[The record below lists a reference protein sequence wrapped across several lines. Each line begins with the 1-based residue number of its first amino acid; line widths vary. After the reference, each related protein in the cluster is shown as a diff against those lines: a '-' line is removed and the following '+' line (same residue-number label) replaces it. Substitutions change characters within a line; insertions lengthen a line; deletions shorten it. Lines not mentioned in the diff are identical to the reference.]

1 MNIIIVCVLSAIQ
14 VFSSLSS
21 PERGKR
27 GGEES
32 LLTFVITSFNSDCY
46 ILIYINRSLIGMFT
60 L

>member
-27 GGEES
+27 GEES
-32 LLTFVITSFNSDCY
+32 LLTFAITSFNSDCY

>member
-27 GGEES
+27 GEES